1 MTRHNPEIALR
12 SSADPASELTDA
24 EFALISDRIHR
35 ETGIVM
41 GAAKRNMLIS
51 RLSRR
56 LRARDLP
63 DFASYIR
70 LLDGPD
76 GAEERSAL
84 ISAITTNVTGFFRE
98 PHHFEA
104 LRAILP
110 DLLAR
115 MRSGGR
121 VRLWSAGCSTGQ
133 EPYRIAATILDMA
146 PDAAK
151 GDLRILATDID
162 PIALEHGAQGIYE
175 RSLLGDAPPAFF
187 RRFLVDGPAPTK
199 VRMAPALQDLIRF
212 EVLNLLEPWPFQG
225 QFDVIFCRNVV
236 IYFDPETRRRLWGR
250 FAQRLPSGSTLFIG
264 HSERMDPQHD
274 ALFASTGTTQY
285 RRTAQIAPP
294 L

>member
-1 MTRHNPEIALR
+1 MTQYRPEIDIRQA
-12 SSADPASELTDA
+12 SDPASDLSDA
-24 EFALISDRIHR
+24 EFALISARIHR

-51 RLSRR
+51 RLARR

-98 PHHFEA
+98 PHHFDA

-133 EPYRIAATILDMA
+133 EAYSMAATILDTA
-146 PDAAK
+146 PDAAR

-162 PIALEHGAQGIYE
+162 PAALQQGVHGVYE
-175 RSLLGDAPPAFF
+175 RSLLGEAPPAFF
-187 RRFLVDGPAPTK
+187 RRFLTDGPSPTQVK
-199 VRMAPALQDLIRF
+199 MAPALQDLIRF
-212 EVLNLLEPWPFQG
+212 EVLNLLEPWPFHG

-236 IYFDPETRRRLWGR
+236 IYFDPETRRKLWER
-250 FAQRLPSGSTLFIG
+250 FAQRLPSGGTLFIG
-264 HSERMDPQHD
+264 HSERMDPQLD
-274 ALFASTGTTQY
+274 ALFASAGTTQY
-285 RRTAQIAPP
+285 RRTAQASTP